1 MMTRFRDFYGMSK
14 DDMKIWSARAAI
26 FVCMAGVLPAQ
37 HEFIPA
43 DALAGGTIYIA
54 NCIYCHGPE
63 GDQIPGINLG
73 RGKFKRA
80 SSDADLV
87 KIIRDGIPGTGMP
100 AQAMQERQIMLIVAY
115 LRSLAAMPASKLPD
129 GGNAARGRL
138 VLEGKGACLHCHR
151 VKDAGSRVGPDLSDI
166 GLTRRVV
173 EIEQSILD
181 PDAIVLP
188 QNRFFRLVAKDGTAH
203 TGRILN
209 QDSFTVQM
217 IDGQQRLLSFS
228 KSDLREIV
236 AIEKSPMPSYRDKL
250 TSQERADL
258 LWYLASLKGV

>member
-1 MMTRFRDFYGMSK
+1 
-14 DDMKIWSARAAI
+14 MKIWSARVAI
-26 FVCMAGVLPAQ
+26 FVITAAGLSAQ
-37 HEFIPA
+37 HDFVPA
-43 DALAGGTIYIA
+43 DALAGSTLYIA

-63 GDQIPGINLG
+63 GDQIPGVNLG

-80 SSDADLV
+80 STDADLV

-115 LRSLAAMPASKLPD
+115 LRSVAATPVSKLPA
-129 GGNAARGRL
+129 GGDMARGKL
-138 VLEGKGACLHCHR
+138 ILEGRGGCLNCHR

-181 PDAIVLP
+181 PDALVLP
-188 QNRFFRLVAKDGTAH
+188 QYRYFRLVTKDGATH

-209 QDSFTVQM
+209 QDSFTIQM
-217 IDGQQRLLSFS
+217 IDTQQRLLSFS
-228 KSDLREIV
+228 KSDLRELT

-250 TSQERADL
+250 TSQERTDL